1 MDFIKSILI
10 SEYAWWII
18 AILLSILTIYIT
30 LQSIALGMPV
40 NRFTQFMWLFMIF
53 AWIMIFARNIVEYI
67 ISNTQSQIILVII
80 IFGYLLFAPIK
91 KKEVKKRK

>member
-1 MDFIKSILI
+1 MDFITSILI

-40 NRFTQFMWLFMIF
+40 NRFTQFMWLSVIF
-53 AWIMIFARNIVEYI
+53 AWIMIFARNIIEYI